1 MFASEYRSLLL
12 GSGNAASRRAVVL
25 HGRTTSG
32 RRASDAAIAG
42 DLIGPFQSMDRLGD
56 PEFAKVGDLL
66 RNADAGF
73 ANQEGAIF
81 DLSRFTG
88 YPAAETGGW
97 LSRATA
103 FDRKGH
109 QDMGISLVSKANNH
123 ATDYGPEGL
132 VETLGNLT
140 GAGLVSGGAE
150 LSDSAVRRPVY
161 LDTRKGVVALVA
173 TASTFP
179 PSSVAGAAFVGRIGR
194 QDRDL
199 GSGPFTSARYG
210 CCRPRSSNL
219 SGRPPDRSSRTR
231 DRRSA
236 SAIRCSGKTRPSETR
251 WEMDSS
257 GEKAILG
264 AVDEAKKRE
273 AEALLTVAL
282 GKSVACIGDG
292 KRPVLRR

>member
-1 MFASEYRSLLL
+1 
-12 GSGNAASRRAVVL
+12 
-25 HGRTTSG
+25 
-32 RRASDAAIAG
+32 
-42 DLIGPFQSMDRLGD
+42 MDRLGD

-109 QDMGISLVSKANNH
+109 QDVGISLVFKANNH

-140 GAGLVSGGAE
+140 GAGLVSGGAG
-150 LSDSAVRRPVY
+150 LSDSAARRPVY

-179 PSSVAGAAFVGRIGR
+179 PSSVAGAAVVR
-194 QDRDL
+194 QDR
-199 GSGPFTSARYG
+199 TS
-210 CCRPRSSNL
+210 RPRPGISPL
-219 SGRPPDRSSRTR
+219 HVRKVRLLPPALFESLRQAAGPLATNEG
-231 DRRSA
+231 
-236 SAIRCSGKTRPSETR
+236 SAIRISDQVFRQDEAVGTR

-257 GEKAILG
+257 DEKAILG
-264 AVDEAKKRE
+264 AVDEAKSGKPKRY
-273 AEALLTVAL
+273 LL
-282 GKSVACIGDG
+282 
-292 KRPVLRR
+292 